1 MGSLVAELA
10 EKLSSATNSLDF
22 DEQTMFLN
30 TSADTVGIGTNS
42 PASKLDVRGT
52 MQVGVDDTG
61 YDVKFFGATATNGYM
76 LWDES
81 TDDLILGSA
90 SKIGIGTT
98 TPDVHLA
105 ILGSGSTAYATSMSS
120 GRSAGSDLI
129 FIKNEHASAG
139 FAGIYFS
146 TDSTTNPEG
155 RIALTNEGS
164 KDGDFTFAL
173 RSTDNTVERMRITSA
188 GYVGIGTSAPATS
201 VEIAGA
207 YVSNRGSLFINSTSH
222 AYMSL
227 DSSASSNDSGI
238 FFSEA
243 GTPQMLLGFDG
254 SENYFRIHDA
264 VAGESRVVI
273 TQAGNVGIGTTAPDT
288 AAGLTIKQPALG
300 GGVRC
305 IGHDNTY
312 GAYFGVGTSGY
323 ATVNALG
330 DRGIILDADS
340 VIISKTGDTERTRI
354 NASGFFGVGTSNP
367 VGRLQ
372 TVQASTEWVGIFDKN
387 ATDNATNFLLRTGAS
402 NNGGAL
408 MLAEGNHPDL
418 SGTSTDGEFKVT
430 GAGAVSADGT
440 FSPGGAD
447 YAEYF
452 ESSDDTALTAGNT
465 VKLNNSGKVVQCES
479 GETPIGVIRPTGTTG
494 VVGNNPMNWRGKY
507 KRDDFGVLILDDD
520 GESQLNSDWNEENN
534 PFTMREDRPEWNV
547 VGLMGQVPINKGQ
560 PVDSAWIK
568 MWEISSARDMWFIK

>member
-30 TSADTVGIGTNS
+30 TSADTVGIGTNA

-52 MQVGVDDTG
+52 MQVGVNDTG
-61 YDVKFFGATATNGYM
+61 YDVTFFGDAAGAAMIWDTSANALLVRGATADAVG
-76 LWDES
+76 S
-81 TDDLILGSA
+81 TGRIVLQTAQVSIEDGDILGRLDFQA
-90 SKIGIGTT
+90 PLETQ
-98 TPDVHLA
+98 
-105 ILGSGSTAYATSMSS
+105 
-120 GRSAGSDLI
+120 GSDGASVSAAIWAEADGTFTATVNSTELV
-129 FIKNEHASAG
+129 FATGNEEPATEKMRLT
-139 FAGIYFS
+139 S
-146 TDSTTNPEG
+146 TGE
-155 RIALTNEGS
+155 L
-164 KDGDFTFAL
+164 
-173 RSTDNTVERMRITSA
+173 
-188 GYVGIGTSAPATS
+188 GIGTSTPATS